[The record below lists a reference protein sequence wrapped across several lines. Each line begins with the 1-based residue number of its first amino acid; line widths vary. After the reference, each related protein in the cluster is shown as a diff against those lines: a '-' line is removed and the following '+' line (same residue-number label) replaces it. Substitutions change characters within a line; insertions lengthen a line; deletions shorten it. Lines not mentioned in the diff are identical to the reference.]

1 MLSRRKEEL
10 VNRLRALTG
19 TRLKYVPVLL
29 AGVVIGAA
37 MASTVAK
44 PDPEVVYVPSTVTR
58 TVFVPSPVPS
68 TVYVPQVVD
77 RRECLSAIND
87 VLEATV
93 MTSGL
98 VVDIGHII
106 MDGLDKD
113 EPYDQIIY
121 EVLQKYVDAT
131 DQSVLERGTNSM
143 TKLVDLCS

>member
-1 MLSRRKEEL
+1 

-29 AGVVIGAA
+29 AGVVIGVA

-58 TVFVPSPVPS
+58 TVFVSSPVPS

-77 RRECLSAIND
+77 RTECLLAIKD
-87 VLEATV
+87 VLDATA

-98 VVDIGHII
+98 VADIGRII
-106 MDGLDKD
+106 MNGLDKN

-121 EVLQKYVDAT
+121 EVVQKYIDAT
-131 DQSVLERGTNSM
+131 DQNVLEKGTNS
-143 TKLVDLCS
+143 TKKLVDLCS